1 MTPLAFAGLSA
12 IVVTAFSIEAALGFG
27 ATIVFVSLSSLL
39 LRLPIAEVLPS
50 FVPVNLVLSA
60 LIASRSRRDA
70 DLRLLFGRI
79 FPAMLLGLPLGMW
92 AFSRLPEAML
102 RRALGVFLLVLE
114 VLPLVFRDRDRE
126 RAAPP
131 AALPATASWGMLGLA
146 GVLHGA
152 FATGGPLVVYVLSR
166 SPIGKATF
174 RGTLSLL
181 WALLAVVLLAKWSW
195 SGFLTTSTLVL
206 SGKLL
211 PSMVVGLVVG
221 DVLHRKVEERHF
233 RGFVNAM
240 LLVFGVILLV
250 RG

>member
-1 MTPLAFAGLSA
+1 MTPLALVGLSA
-12 IVVTAFSIEAALGFG
+12 VVVAAFTVEAALGFG
-27 ATIVFVSLSSLL
+27 ATIVFVSLSSLAL
-39 LRLPIAEVLPS
+39 GLPLGEVLPS

-60 LIASRSRRDA
+60 LIAARSRRDA

-92 AFSRLPEAML
+92 AFSRLPEATL

-114 VLPLVFRDRDRE
+114 ALPLLVRDRDRV
-126 RAAPP
+126 PKP
-131 AALPATASWGMLGLA
+131 LSTPVSWGFLGLA

-181 WALLAVVLLAKWSW
+181 WALLAVVLLSKWSLA
-195 SGFLTTSTLVL
+195 GNLTQSSLVL
-206 SGKLL
+206 SAQLL
-211 PSMVVGLVVG
+211 PSMVVGLLVG
-221 DVLHRKVEERHF
+221 EVLHRKVEERHF
-233 RGFVNAM
+233 RGFVNVM
-240 LLVFGVILLV
+240 LGVFGVILLV